1 MRLVVQHSIP
11 EANLDQS
18 SSFLILS
25 RTSAVLA
32 RRWGK
37 CLFSLSP
44 LNRMRSPE
52 RKRGSCRWTPS
63 QDRFSEIVHRGEGA
77 DPQPSSPILKKGVG
91 CLFSFPNKN

>member
-25 RTSAVLA
+25 RTSAVLL
-32 RRWGK
+32 RWGER
-37 CLFSLSP
+37 LFSLSP

-63 QDRFSEIVHRGEGA
+63 QDRISEIVHRG
-77 DPQPSSPILKKGVG
+77 
-91 CLFSFPNKN
+91 

>member
-25 RTSAVLA
+25 RTSAVLL
-32 RRWGK
+32 RWGER
-37 CLFSLSP
+37 LFSLSP

-63 QDRFSEIVHRGEGA
+63 QDRISR
-77 DPQPSSPILKKGVG
+77 
-91 CLFSFPNKN
+91 

>member
-25 RTSAVLA
+25 RTSAVLL
-32 RRWGK
+32 RWGER
-37 CLFSLSP
+37 LFSLSP

-63 QDRFSEIVHRGEGA
+63 QDRISRLYIGDREQIPSLL
-77 DPQPSSPILKKGVG
+77 PQS
-91 CLFSFPNKN
+91 